1 MLFFALTALEK
12 KLRRAHT
19 FRTGQ
24 EQFTRLFLAVNPVAP
39 HGDLLDADKIDCR
52 RGERRQQNQTA
63 EQDFD
68 SQFHSD
74 FSGHTSLE
82 TESTNAISA
91 IKQSKEV
98 PPLLTKGRV
107 TPVFGMAPVTTMM
120 FIAVCKKI

>member
-1 MLFFALTALEK
+1 MLFFSLPVTEK
-12 KLRRAHT
+12 EFRRPHTLRL
-19 FRTGQ
+19 GQ
-24 EQFTRLFLAVNPVAP
+24 KELARLFLTVNPVAP
-39 HGDLLDADKIDCR
+39 HGNLLDADKINR
-52 RGERRQQNQTA
+52 SRGECRQQNQTA

-68 SQFHSD
+68 SQFHSG
-74 FSGHTSLE
+74 FSGRTSLE

-120 FIAVCKKI
+120 FIAVCRKI